1 MQIEIADRA
10 HAAVRRHKKIGGI
23 VPSTIYDMLRAGEYA
38 DVIAFIEFADQHSDF
53 VTRRPPVR
61 QPRLSRCRVR
71 AIGKDRRLG
80 RRRDRRRGERQ
91 WRDEYAF
98 ALVAA

>member
-10 HAAVRRHKKIGGI
+10 YAAVRRHAKIGGI
-23 VPSTIYDMLRAGEYA
+23 VPSRVRDMLRDGEYA
-38 DVIAFIEFADQHSDF
+38 DVITEIEYMDQHSDF

-61 QPRLSRCRVR
+61 QPRLSRCRVK
-71 AIGKDRRLG
+71 AISTDRRLG

-91 WRDEYAF
+91 WRNDWSF
-98 ALVAA
+98 ALTA

>member
-10 HAAVRRHKKIGGI
+10 YAAVRRHVKIGGI
-23 VPSTIYDMLRAGEYA
+23 VPSTIHDLLRAGEYT

-61 QPRLSRCRVR
+61 QPRPSRCRVKAMSR
-71 AIGKDRRLG
+71 DRRFG
-80 RRRDRRRGERQ
+80 RRQDRRRGERQ
-91 WRDEYAF
+91 WRDEWSF
-98 ALVAA
+98 VLVA